1 MIVWDNGTKK
11 QRVYEIWEDNFH
23 DPVSYANFYF
33 NEVYGKNEVLLN
45 EEMSAD
51 ENLVKGMLHLNPY
64 TLHVKGQP
72 AEAKYIVGVATDEE
86 YRRQGVMRELLVK
99 TFQELRSRGELFTY
113 LMPADE
119 NYYLP
124 FDFRFG
130 MAQVEQEL
138 EYLPELRKETEKQAK
153 DIIEK
158 DSKDSIDA
166 KQESVAKNKEVLL
179 KKEEVEQESQPEEC
193 PIKEDIL
200 GDNKNKRESSFE
212 KYTFKTELSD
222 AELETLVAQENV
234 IKDTL
239 FDIFT
244 EISVPYIRRM
254 EKEVE
259 SDYGQVIYVF
269 DGESYVGRA
278 AVGAEDSYFVLSQVF
293 CADASKRENFL
304 EQVILYCEEKYHYNR
319 YQLILD
325 PSWKDI
331 TTKIGLYRNFRFMP
345 AKRVK
350 KIMFRLL
357 NIEELSKFLECKI
370 ETLKET
376 SETEKEKAGAKICE
390 ADNCGTNSEENDVY
404 KSDNCENAIC
414 EIDNC
419 EAYTYR
425 EDIYIEDKYLEEQSG
440 AYHFLLK
447 NGKVSITKT
456 ETIKTDGMQSISIAA
471 LTDYL
476 FGKKEESVDN
486 CETLTEEGKMLLKN
500 ICPLSEN
507 CIMEIV

>member
-1 MIVWDNGTKK
+1 MIVWDDGTKK
-11 QRVYEIWEDNFH
+11 QRVYEMWEDNFH

-51 ENLVKGMLHLNPY
+51 ENIVKGMLHLNPY
-64 TLHVKGQP
+64 TLHVKGQQ

-99 TFQELRSRGELFTY
+99 TFRELRSRGELFTY

-138 EYLPELRKETEKQAK
+138 EYLPELRKETE
-153 DIIEK
+153 
-158 DSKDSIDA
+158 
-166 KQESVAKNKEVLL
+166 N
-179 KKEEVEQESQPEEC
+179 
-193 PIKEDIL
+193 
-200 GDNKNKRESSFE
+200 E

-222 AELETLVAQENV
+222 TELETLVAQENV

-259 SDYGQVIYVF
+259 SDYGQVLYVF

-319 YQLILD
+319 YQLVLD

-345 AKRVK
+345 AKRVN

-370 ETLKET
+370 EILKET
-376 SETEKEKAGAKICE
+376 SETENEKVEAKICE
-390 ADNCGTNSEENDVY
+390 ADSCGTNSEENDVC
-404 KSDNCENAIC
+404 KSDNCEDAVC

-419 EAYTYR
+419 EAYT
-425 EDIYIEDKYLEEQSG
+425 YIEDKYLEEQSG
-440 AYHFLLK
+440 VYHFLLK

-456 ETIKTDGMQSISIAA
+456 EAIKTDGMQSISIAA

-476 FGKKEESVDN
+476 FGKKEESVDS
-486 CETLTEEGKMLLKN
+486 CETLTEEGKRFLKN

>member
-1 MIVWDNGTKK
+1 MIVWDDGTKK
-11 QRVYEIWEDNFH
+11 QRVYEMWEDNFH
-23 DPVSYANFYF
+23 DPVSYADFYF
-33 NEVYGKNEVLLN
+33 SEVYGKNEVLLN
-45 EEMSAD
+45 QETQAD
-51 ENLVKGMLHLNPY
+51 DDIVKGMLHLNPY
-64 TLHVKGQP
+64 ALHVKGQP
-72 AEAKYIVGVATDEE
+72 TKAKYIVGVATDEE

-138 EYLPELRKETEKQAK
+138 EYLPELCKETEKQAEN
-153 DIIEK
+153 IG
-158 DSKDSIDA
+158 
-166 KQESVAKNKEVLL
+166 Q
-179 KKEEVEQESQPEEC
+179 
-193 PIKEDIL
+193 
-200 GDNKNKRESSFE
+200 
-212 KYTFKTELSD
+212 YTFKTELSED
-222 AELETLVAQENV
+222 ELEKITEQENA
-234 IKDTL
+234 IKDIQ
-239 FDIFT
+239 FDVFT

-259 SDYGQVIYVF
+259 SDYGQVLYVF
-269 DGESYVGRA
+269 DGESYVGRV

-293 CADASKRENFL
+293 CADASKRESFL
-304 EQVILYCEEKYHYNR
+304 EQVILYCEKKYHYNR

-325 PSWKDI
+325 PSWRDV
-331 TTKIGLYRNFRFMP
+331 TTKIGLYKSFRFMP

-357 NIEELSKFLECKI
+357 NIEELAKFLESKTG
-370 ETLKET
+370 TLKEN
-376 SETEKEKAGAKICE
+376 SEKEKTEAKICKIDSYE
-390 ADNCGTNSEENDVY
+390 VDSEENDVC
-404 KSDNCENAIC
+404 KSA
-414 EIDNC
+414 NC
-419 EAYTYR
+419 EAPICEVEVCEADTYSA
-425 EDIYIEDKYLEEQSG
+425 DIYIEDKYLEEQG
-440 AYHFLLK
+440 GVYHFLLK
-447 NGKVSITKT
+447 DGKVSITKT
-456 ETIKTDGMQSISIAA
+456 ETAKTEDMQSISIAA

-476 FGKKEESVDN
+476 FGKEESAIDS

>member
-1 MIVWDNGTKK
+1 MIVWDDGTKK
-11 QRVYEIWEDNFH
+11 QRVYEMWEDNFH
-23 DPVSYANFYF
+23 DPVSYADFYF
-33 NEVYGKNEVLLN
+33 SEVYGKNEVLLN
-45 EEMSAD
+45 QEVQANED
-51 ENLVKGMLHLNPY
+51 VVKGMLHLNPY

-72 AEAKYIVGVATDEE
+72 VEAKYIVGVATDEE

-99 TFQELRSRGELFTY
+99 TFQELRGRGELFTY

-138 EYLPELRKETEKQAK
+138 EYLPELCKEAERQAEDTGK
-153 DIIEK
+153 K
-158 DSKDSIDA
+158 DSKDNINA
-166 KQESVAKNKEVLL
+166 
-179 KKEEVEQESQPEEC
+179 EQEDQSEEC
-193 PIKEDIL
+193 QAKENAL
-200 GDNKNKRESSFE
+200 GDNKNKRESLFE
-212 KYTFKTELSD
+212 KYTFKTELSND
-222 AELETLVAQENV
+222 ELEKITVQENT

-259 SDYGQVIYVF
+259 SDYGQVLYVF
-269 DGESYVGRA
+269 DGASYVGRV

-293 CADASKRENFL
+293 CADASKRESFL

-319 YQLILD
+319 YQLVLD
-325 PSWKDI
+325 PSWKDV
-331 TTKIGLYRNFRFMP
+331 TTKIGLYRSFRFMP

-357 NIEELSKFLECKI
+357 NIEELAKILESK
-370 ETLKET
+370 TGNSKENN
-376 SETEKEKAGAKICE
+376 EKEKAKVKICE
-390 ADNCGTNSEENDVY
+390 S
-404 KSDNCENAIC
+404 
-414 EIDNC
+414 
-419 EAYTYR
+419 
-425 EDIYIEDKYLEEQSG
+425 DIYIEDKYLEEQSG
-440 AYHFLLK
+440 VYHFLLK

-456 ETIKTDGMQSISIAA
+456 EAAKTEDMQSISIAA

-476 FGKKEESVDN
+476 FGKEESTIDS
-486 CETLTEEGKMLLKN
+486 CETLAEEGKILLKN

>member
-1 MIVWDNGTKK
+1 MIVWDDGTKK
-11 QRVYEIWEDNFH
+11 QRVYEMWEDNFH
-23 DPVSYANFYF
+23 DPVSYADFYF
-33 NEVYGKNEVLLN
+33 SEVYGKNEVLLN
-45 EEMSAD
+45 QETQVD
-51 ENLVKGMLHLNPY
+51 DDIVKGMLHLNPY

-72 AEAKYIVGVATDEE
+72 AQAKYIVGVATDEE

-99 TFQELRSRGELFTY
+99 TFQELRGRGEMFTY

-138 EYLPELRKETEKQAK
+138 EYLPELCKKTEKQAK
-153 DIIEK
+153 DTVEK
-158 DSKDSIDA
+158 DSEDNIDA
-166 KQESVAKNKEVLL
+166 KQEN
-179 KKEEVEQESQPEEC
+179 QPEEC
-193 PIKEDIL
+193 PIKEDVL
-200 GDNKNKRESSFE
+200 GDNNNKRESSFE

-222 AELETLVAQENV
+222 DELEKITVQENA

-259 SDYGQVIYVF
+259 SDYGQVLYVF
-269 DGESYVGRA
+269 DGETYVGRV

-293 CADASKRENFL
+293 CADASKRESFL

-319 YQLILD
+319 YQLVLD
-325 PSWKDI
+325 PSWRDV
-331 TTKIGLYRNFRFMP
+331 TTKIGLYKSFRFMP

-357 NIEELSKFLECKI
+357 NIEELAKLLESKTG
-370 ETLKET
+370 TLKET
-376 SETEKEKAGAKICE
+376 SEKEKTEAKICKTSSYE
-390 ADNCGTNSEENDVY
+390 VDSEENDVC
-404 KSDNCENAIC
+404 KSANCEVPIR
-414 EIDNC
+414 EMDVC
-419 EAYTYR
+419 EAHTYSA
-425 EDIYIEDKYLEEQSG
+425 DIYIEDKYLEEQSG
-440 AYHFLLK
+440 VYYFLLK
-447 NGKVSITKT
+447 DGEVSITKT
-456 ETIKTDGMQSISIAA
+456 ETAKTEDMQSISIAV

-476 FGKKEESVDN
+476 FGKEESVIDS
-486 CETLTEEGKMLLKN
+486 CETLTEEGKKLLKN

>member
-1 MIVWDNGTKK
+1 MIVWDDGTKK
-11 QRVYEIWEDNFH
+11 QRVYDMWEDNFH
-23 DPVSYANFYF
+23 DPISYADFYF
-33 NEVYGKNEVLLN
+33 SEVYGKNEVLLN
-45 EEMSAD
+45 QETQAD
-51 ENLVKGMLHLNPY
+51 DNIVKGMLHLNPY

-72 AEAKYIVGVATDEE
+72 TEAKYIVGVATDEE

-138 EYLPELRKETEKQAK
+138 EYLPELRKETEKQME
-153 DIIEK
+153 DTVEK
-158 DSKDSIDA
+158 ASQDNINA
-166 KQESVAKNKEVLL
+166 QQV
-179 KKEEVEQESQPEEC
+179 SQPEESQS
-193 PIKEDIL
+193 KEDIP
-200 GDNKNKRESSFE
+200 GENKTKRESSVE

-222 AELETLVAQENV
+222 TELEKIVAQENA

-244 EISVPYIRRM
+244 EISVPYILRM

-259 SDYGQVIYVF
+259 SDYGQVLYVF
-269 DGESYVGRA
+269 DGESYVGRV

-293 CADASKRENFL
+293 CADASKRESFL

-319 YQLILD
+319 YQLVLD
-325 PSWKDI
+325 PSWRDV
-331 TTKIGLYRNFRFMP
+331 TTKIGLYRSFRFMP

-357 NIEELSKFLECKI
+357 NIEELAKFLESK
-370 ETLKET
+370 TGNSKEN
-376 SETEKEKAGAKICE
+376 SETEKAEVK
-390 ADNCGTNSEENDVY
+390 
-404 KSDNCENAIC
+404 NCES
-414 EIDNC
+414 
-419 EAYTYR
+419 
-425 EDIYIEDKYLEEQSG
+425 DIYIEDKYLEEQSG
-440 AYHFLLK
+440 VYHFLLK
-447 NGKVSITKT
+447 DGKVSIKKT
-456 ETIKTDGMQSISIAA
+456 ETAKTEDMQSVSIAA

-476 FGKKEESVDN
+476 FGKEESAIDS
-486 CETLTEEGKMLLKN
+486 CETLTQEGKILLKN

>member
-1 MIVWDNGTKK
+1 MIVWDDGTKK
-11 QRVYEIWEDNFH
+11 QRVYEMWEDNFH
-23 DPVSYANFYF
+23 DPISYADFYF

-45 EEMSAD
+45 QETQTD
-51 ENLVKGMLHLNPY
+51 DDVVKGMLHLNPY

-72 AEAKYIVGVATDEE
+72 TEAKYIVGVATDEE

-99 TFQELRSRGELFTY
+99 TFQELRGRGEMFTY

-138 EYLPELRKETEKQAK
+138 EYLPELCKETEKQA
-153 DIIEK
+153 
-158 DSKDSIDA
+158 
-166 KQESVAKNKEVLL
+166 
-179 KKEEVEQESQPEEC
+179 
-193 PIKEDIL
+193 EDI
-200 GDNKNKRESSFE
+200 GQ
-212 KYTFKTELSD
+212 YIFKTELSD
-222 AELETLVAQENV
+222 AELETLAAQENT

-239 FDIFT
+239 FNIFT

-259 SDYGQVIYVF
+259 SDYGQVLYVF
-269 DGESYVGRA
+269 DGEAYVGRV

-293 CADASKRENFL
+293 CADASKRESFL

-319 YQLILD
+319 YQLVLD
-325 PSWKDI
+325 PSWRDV
-331 TTKIGLYRNFRFMP
+331 TTKIGLYKSFRFMP
-345 AKRVK
+345 AKQVK

-357 NIEELSKFLECKI
+357 NIEELAKSLESKTG
-370 ETLKET
+370 TLKENSGKEKT
-376 SETEKEKAGAKICE
+376 ERKISETDSYQVG
-390 ADNCGTNSEENDVY
+390 SEEKDVC
-404 KSDNCENAIC
+404 KSDNCENVIC

-419 EAYTYR
+419 EAHTYR
-425 EDIYIEDKYLEEQSG
+425 ADIYIEDKYLEEQSG
-440 AYHFLLK
+440 VYHFLLK
-447 NGKVSITKT
+447 DGKVSITKT
-456 ETIKTDGMQSISIAA
+456 ETAKTEDMQSISIAA

-476 FGKKEESVDN
+476 FGKEESTIDS
-486 CETLTEEGKMLLKN
+486 CETLTEEGKKLLKN
-500 ICPLSEN
+500 ICPISEN

>member
-1 MIVWDNGTKK
+1 MIVWDDGTKK
-11 QRVYEIWEDNFH
+11 QRVYEMWEDNFH
-23 DPVSYANFYF
+23 DPISYADFYF
-33 NEVYGKNEVLLN
+33 SEVYGKNEVLLN
-45 EEMSAD
+45 QETQAD
-51 ENLVKGMLHLNPY
+51 DDIVKGMLHLNPY

-72 AEAKYIVGVATDEE
+72 TEAKYIVGVATDEE

-99 TFQELRSRGELFTY
+99 TFQELRGRGEMFTY

-138 EYLPELRKETEKQAK
+138 EYLPELCKETEKQAE
-153 DIIEK
+153 DTVEK
-158 DSKDSIDA
+158 DSKDNLNVE
-166 KQESVAKNKEVLL
+166 QESIAKNKEVLL
-179 KKEEVEQESQPEEC
+179 KQEEAEQEDQPEEC
-193 PIKEDIL
+193 QVKEDVL

-222 AELETLVAQENV
+222 TELETLVTQENA

-259 SDYGQVIYVF
+259 SDYGQALYVF
-269 DGESYVGRA
+269 DGESYVGRV

-293 CADASKRENFL
+293 CADAFKRESFL
-304 EQVILYCEEKYHYNR
+304 EQMILYCEEKYHYNR
-319 YQLILD
+319 YQLVLD
-325 PSWKDI
+325 PSWRDV
-331 TTKIGLYRNFRFMP
+331 TTKIGLYKSFRFMP

-357 NIEELSKFLECKI
+357 NIEELAKLLESKTG
-370 ETLKET
+370 TLKENC
-376 SETEKEKAGAKICE
+376 EKEKTEVKICKTSSYE
-390 ADNCGTNSEENDVY
+390 VDSEENDVY
-404 KSDNCENAIC
+404 KSANGKVPIC
-414 EIDNC
+414 E
-419 EAYTYR
+419 AHTYR
-425 EDIYIEDKYLEEQSG
+425 ADIYIEDKYLEEQSG
-440 AYHFLLK
+440 VYHFLLK
-447 NGKVSITKT
+447 DGKVSITKT
-456 ETIKTDGMQSISIAA
+456 ENEKTEDMQSISIAA

-476 FGKKEESVDN
+476 FGKEENAIDS
-486 CETLTEEGKMLLKN
+486 CETLTEGGKKLLKN

>member
-1 MIVWDNGTKK
+1 MIVWDDGTKK
-11 QRVYEIWEDNFH
+11 QRVYEMWEDNFH
-23 DPVSYANFYF
+23 DPISYADFYF

-45 EEMSAD
+45 QETQTD
-51 ENLVKGMLHLNPY
+51 DDVVKGMLHLNPY

-72 AEAKYIVGVATDEE
+72 TEAKYIVGVATDEE
-86 YRRQGVMRELLVK
+86 YRRQGIMRELLVK
-99 TFQELRSRGELFTY
+99 TFQELRGRGEIFTY

-138 EYLPELRKETEKQAK
+138 EYLPELCKETEKQTE
-153 DIIEK
+153 DIVEK
-158 DSKDSIDA
+158 DSKD
-166 KQESVAKNKEVLL
+166 NLN
-179 KKEEVEQESQPEEC
+179 VEQESQPEEY
-193 PIKEDIL
+193 PVKEDVL
-200 GDNKNKRESSFE
+200 GDNKNKRESSIE

-222 AELETLVAQENV
+222 TELETLTTQENA

-244 EISVPYIRRM
+244 EISVSYIRRM

-259 SDYGQVIYVF
+259 SDYGQVLYVF
-269 DGESYVGRA
+269 DGESYVGRV

-293 CADASKRENFL
+293 CADASKRESFL

-319 YQLILD
+319 YQLVLD
-325 PSWKDI
+325 LSWRDV
-331 TTKIGLYRNFRFMP
+331 TTKIGLYKSFRFMP
-345 AKRVK
+345 TKRVK

-357 NIEELSKFLECKI
+357 NIEKLAKLLESK
-370 ETLKET
+370 TGNLKET
-376 SETEKEKAGAKICE
+376 SEKEKTEAKICKTSSYE
-390 ADNCGTNSEENDVY
+390 VDSEENDVC
-404 KSDNCENAIC
+404 KSA
-414 EIDNC
+414 NC
-419 EAYTYR
+419 EAPICEVEVCEADTYR
-425 EDIYIEDKYLEEQSG
+425 ADIYIKDKYLEEQSG
-440 AYHFLLK
+440 VYHFLLK
-447 NGKVSITKT
+447 DGKVSITKT
-456 ETIKTDGMQSISIAA
+456 ETAKTEDMQSISIAA

-476 FGKKEESVDN
+476 FGKEESAIDS
-486 CETLTEEGKMLLKN
+486 CETLTEEGKILLKN

>member
-1 MIVWDNGTKK
+1 MIVWDDGTKK
-11 QRVYEIWEDNFH
+11 QRVYEMWEDNFH
-23 DPVSYANFYF
+23 DPVSYADFYF
-33 NEVYGKNEVLLN
+33 SEVYGKNEVLLN
-45 EEMSAD
+45 QETQAD
-51 ENLVKGMLHLNPY
+51 DDIVKGMLHLNPY

-72 AEAKYIVGVATDEE
+72 AQAKYIVGVATDEK

-138 EYLPELRKETEKQAK
+138 EYLPELCKETEKQAEDTAK
-153 DIIEK
+153 K
-158 DSKDSIDA
+158 DSKDNIGA
-166 KQESVAKNKEVLL
+166 
-179 KKEEVEQESQPEEC
+179 EQEEQLEEC
-193 PIKEDIL
+193 QAKEDVL
-200 GDNKNKRESSFE
+200 GDNKNKKESSFE

-222 AELETLVAQENV
+222 AELETLAAQENT

-254 EKEVE
+254 EKEVA
-259 SDYGQVIYVF
+259 SDYGQVLYVF
-269 DGESYVGRA
+269 DGEAYVGRV

-293 CADASKRENFL
+293 CADASKRESFL
-304 EQVILYCEEKYHYNR
+304 EQVILYCEERYHYNR
-319 YQLILD
+319 YQLVLD
-325 PSWKDI
+325 PSWKDV
-331 TTKIGLYRNFRFMP
+331 TTKIGLYRSFRFMTV
-345 AKRVK
+345 KRVK

-357 NIEELSKFLECKI
+357 NIEELSKFLECKT
-370 ETLKET
+370 ETLKKI
-376 SETEKEKAGAKICE
+376 SETEKEKVEVKICE
-390 ADNCGTNSEENDVY
+390 ADSCGTNSEKNDVCE
-404 KSDNCENAIC
+404 SDNCENAIC

-419 EAYTYR
+419 EANTYR

-440 AYHFLLK
+440 VYHFLLK
-447 NGKVSITKT
+447 DGKVSITKT
-456 ETIKTDGMQSISIAA
+456 ETAKTDGIQSISIAA

-476 FGKKEESVDN
+476 FGREEDNIDN

-500 ICPLSEN
+500 ICPFSEN

>member
-1 MIVWDNGTKK
+1 MIVWDDGTKK
-11 QRVYEIWEDNFH
+11 QRVYEMWEDNFH
-23 DPVSYANFYF
+23 DPVSYADFYF

-45 EEMSAD
+45 QETPAD
-51 ENLVKGMLHLNPY
+51 DDIVKGMLHLNPY

-72 AEAKYIVGVATDEE
+72 AQAKYIVGVATDEE

-99 TFQELRSRGELFTY
+99 TFQELRGRGEMFTY

-138 EYLPELRKETEKQAK
+138 EYLPEFCKETEKQVE
-153 DIIEK
+153 DTVEK
-158 DSKDSIDA
+158 DLKD
-166 KQESVAKNKEVLL
+166 NLN
-179 KKEEVEQESQPEEC
+179 VEQESRSEEC
-193 PIKEDIL
+193 QVEEDVL
-200 GDNKNKRESSFE
+200 GENKNKTESSIE

-222 AELETLVAQENV
+222 TELETLTTQENT

-259 SDYGQVIYVF
+259 SDYGQVLYVF
-269 DGESYVGRA
+269 DGESYVGRV

-293 CADASKRENFL
+293 CADASKRESFL

-319 YQLILD
+319 YQLVLD
-325 PSWKDI
+325 PSWRDV
-331 TTKIGLYRNFRFMP
+331 TTKIGLYKSFRFMP

-357 NIEELSKFLECKI
+357 NIEELAKLLESKTG
-370 ETLKET
+370 TLKET
-376 SETEKEKAGAKICE
+376 SEKEKPEAKICKTSSCE
-390 ADNCGTNSEENDVY
+390 VYSEENDVC
-404 KSDNCENAIC
+404 KSA
-414 EIDNC
+414 NC
-419 EAYTYR
+419 EAPICEVEVCEADTYNA
-425 EDIYIEDKYLEEQSG
+425 DIYIEDKYLEEQSG
-440 AYHFLLK
+440 VYHFLLK
-447 NGKVSITKT
+447 DGKVSITKT
-456 ETIKTDGMQSISIAA
+456 ETVKTEDMQSISIAA

-476 FGKKEESVDN
+476 FGKEESAIDS
-486 CETLTEEGKMLLKN
+486 CETLTEEGKILLKN

>member
-1 MIVWDNGTKK
+1 M
-11 QRVYEIWEDNFH
+11 
-23 DPVSYANFYF
+23 
-33 NEVYGKNEVLLN
+33 
-45 EEMSAD
+45 
-51 ENLVKGMLHLNPY
+51 
-64 TLHVKGQP
+64 
-72 AEAKYIVGVATDEE
+72 
-86 YRRQGVMRELLVK
+86 
-99 TFQELRSRGELFTY
+99 
-113 LMPADE
+113 
-119 NYYLP
+119 
-124 FDFRFG
+124 
-130 MAQVEQEL
+130 
-138 EYLPELRKETEKQAK
+138 
-153 DIIEK
+153 
-158 DSKDSIDA
+158 
-166 KQESVAKNKEVLL
+166 
-179 KKEEVEQESQPEEC
+179 
-193 PIKEDIL
+193 
-200 GDNKNKRESSFE
+200 
-212 KYTFKTELSD
+212 
-222 AELETLVAQENV
+222 

-259 SDYGQVIYVF
+259 SDYGQVLYVF

-304 EQVILYCEEKYHYNR
+304 EQIILYCEEKYHYNR
-319 YQLILD
+319 YQLVLD
-325 PSWKDI
+325 PSWKDV

-357 NIEELSKFLECKI
+357 NIEELAKLLESKTGI
-370 ETLKET
+370 LKEN
-376 SETEKEKAGAKICE
+376 SEKEKTEAKICE
-390 ADNCGTNSEENDVY
+390 ADSCGTNSEENDVC

-440 AYHFLLK
+440 VYHFLLK

-456 ETIKTDGMQSISIAA
+456 EAIKTDGMQSISIAA

-476 FGKKEESVDN
+476 VCKKDDSNDS
-486 CETLTEEGKMLLKN
+486 CDTLTEEGKMLLKN

>member
-1 MIVWDNGTKK
+1 M
-11 QRVYEIWEDNFH
+11 
-23 DPVSYANFYF
+23 
-33 NEVYGKNEVLLN
+33 
-45 EEMSAD
+45 
-51 ENLVKGMLHLNPY
+51 
-64 TLHVKGQP
+64 
-72 AEAKYIVGVATDEE
+72 
-86 YRRQGVMRELLVK
+86 
-99 TFQELRSRGELFTY
+99 
-113 LMPADE
+113 
-119 NYYLP
+119 
-124 FDFRFG
+124 
-130 MAQVEQEL
+130 
-138 EYLPELRKETEKQAK
+138 
-153 DIIEK
+153 
-158 DSKDSIDA
+158 
-166 KQESVAKNKEVLL
+166 
-179 KKEEVEQESQPEEC
+179 
-193 PIKEDIL
+193 
-200 GDNKNKRESSFE
+200 
-212 KYTFKTELSD
+212 
-222 AELETLVAQENV
+222 

-259 SDYGQVIYVF
+259 SDYGQVLYVF
-269 DGESYVGRA
+269 DRESYVGRA
-278 AVGAEDSYFVLSQVF
+278 AVGAEDSYFVLSQGF

-357 NIEELSKFLECKI
+357 NIEKLSKFLECKI

-376 SETEKEKAGAKICE
+376 SETEKEKVEAKICE
-390 ADNCGTNSEENDVY
+390 ADSCGTNSEENDVY

>member
-1 MIVWDNGTKK
+1 MIVWDDGTKK
-11 QRVYEIWEDNFH
+11 QRVYEMWEDNFH

-51 ENLVKGMLHLNPY
+51 ENIVKGMLHLNPY
-64 TLHVKGQP
+64 TLHVKGQQ

-138 EYLPELRKETEKQAK
+138 EYLPELRKETE
-153 DIIEK
+153 
-158 DSKDSIDA
+158 
-166 KQESVAKNKEVLL
+166 N
-179 KKEEVEQESQPEEC
+179 
-193 PIKEDIL
+193 
-200 GDNKNKRESSFE
+200 E

-222 AELETLVAQENV
+222 TELETLTEQENA
-234 IKDTL
+234 IKDPL
-239 FDIFT
+239 FDVFT

-319 YQLILD
+319 YQLVLD

-390 ADNCGTNSEENDVY
+390 ADSCGTNSKENGVC
-404 KSDNCENAIC
+404 KSDNCENTIC

-440 AYHFLLK
+440 VYHFSLK
-447 NGKVSITKT
+447 DGKVSITKT
-456 ETIKTDGMQSISIAA
+456 ETIKTDGMQSVSIAA

-476 FGKKEESVDN
+476 FGKKEESIDS

>member
-1 MIVWDNGTKK
+1 MIVWDDGTKK
-11 QRVYEIWEDNFH
+11 QRVYEMWEDNFH
-23 DPVSYANFYF
+23 DPVSYADFYF
-33 NEVYGKNEVLLN
+33 SEVYGKNEVLLN

-51 ENLVKGMLHLNPY
+51 ENIIKGMLHLNPY

-138 EYLPELRKETEKQAK
+138 EYLPELCKETERQA
-153 DIIEK
+153 
-158 DSKDSIDA
+158 
-166 KQESVAKNKEVLL
+166 
-179 KKEEVEQESQPEEC
+179 
-193 PIKEDIL
+193 EDT
-200 GDNKNKRESSFE
+200 E
-212 KYTFKTELSD
+212 KYTFKTQLSD
-222 AELETLVAQENV
+222 AELETLSAQENA

-259 SDYGQVIYVF
+259 SDYGQVLYVF
-269 DGESYVGRA
+269 DRESYVGRA

-293 CADASKRENFL
+293 CADASKRESFL
-304 EQVILYCEEKYHYNR
+304 EQIILYCEERYHYNR
-319 YQLILD
+319 YQLVLD
-325 PSWKDI
+325 PSWKDA
-331 TTKIGLYRNFRFMP
+331 TTKIGLYRSFRFMP

-357 NIEELSKFLECKI
+357 NIEELSKLLECKTEI
-370 ETLKET
+370 LKGT
-376 SETEKEKAGAKICE
+376 SETEKEKVEAKICK
-390 ADNCGTNSEENDVY
+390 ADSCGTHSEENDVC

-414 EIDNC
+414 EIGNC
-419 EAYTYR
+419 EAYVYR

-440 AYHFLLK
+440 VYHFLLK
-447 NGKVSITKT
+447 DGKVSITKT
-456 ETIKTDGMQSISIAA
+456 ETAKTDGMQSISIAA

-476 FGKKEESVDN
+476 FGKEEDSIDS

>member
-158 DSKDSIDA
+158 DSKDSI
-166 KQESVAKNKEVLL
+166 
-179 KKEEVEQESQPEEC
+179 
-193 PIKEDIL
+193 
-200 GDNKNKRESSFE
+200 
-212 KYTFKTELSD
+212 
-222 AELETLVAQENV
+222 
-234 IKDTL
+234 
-239 FDIFT
+239 
-244 EISVPYIRRM
+244 EI
-254 EKEVE
+254 
-259 SDYGQVIYVF
+259 
-269 DGESYVGRA
+269 GRA
-278 AVGAEDSYFVLSQVF
+278 HV
-293 CADASKRENFL
+293 
-304 EQVILYCEEKYHYNR
+304 
-319 YQLILD
+319 
-325 PSWKDI
+325 
-331 TTKIGLYRNFRFMP
+331 
-345 AKRVK
+345 
-350 KIMFRLL
+350 
-357 NIEELSKFLECKI
+357 
-370 ETLKET
+370 
-376 SETEKEKAGAKICE
+376 
-390 ADNCGTNSEENDVY
+390 
-404 KSDNCENAIC
+404 
-414 EIDNC
+414 
-419 EAYTYR
+419 
-425 EDIYIEDKYLEEQSG
+425 
-440 AYHFLLK
+440 
-447 NGKVSITKT
+447 
-456 ETIKTDGMQSISIAA
+456 
-471 LTDYL
+471 
-476 FGKKEESVDN
+476 
-486 CETLTEEGKMLLKN
+486 
-500 ICPLSEN
+500 
-507 CIMEIV
+507 